1 MEKMDLKKSRSLMY
15 VRRLNFER
23 CNRYENVAEH
33 SFYVGIMAYQLAC
46 AVGLDETNARYCL
59 KMGLMHDLPEAVTGD
74 IPFLTR
80 RALGKTVCAGLD
92 ALGEQEIGVDLGTD
106 RQTLEIVQIADALEF
121 ALYLK
126 EELMS
131 GNHALTDIYAETLGR
146 LVKYKDIERCSKYI
160 QQVLGMSMD
169 TIMQASKELPNAIKH

>member
-1 MEKMDLKKSRSLMY
+1 MRKMDLKKSRSLMY

-46 AVGLDETNARYCL
+46 AIDLDEAEARYCL

-80 RALGKTVCAGLD
+80 RALGTTVCAGLD
-92 ALGEQEIGVDLGTD
+92 DLGGKEIGVDLGTD

-126 EELMS
+126 EELQS
-131 GNHALTDIYAETLGR
+131 GNHALMDIYAETLGR
-146 LVKYKDIERCSKYI
+146 LLQYKDCEGYRTYIEKTI
-160 QQVLGMSMD
+160 GMSMD
-169 TIMQASKELPNAIKH
+169 TIIKASKELPNAIKH

>member
-15 VRRLNFER
+15 VRRLNYER

-46 AVGLDETNARYCL
+46 AVGLDEAEARYCL
-59 KMGLMHDLPEAVTGD
+59 KMGLMHDLAEAVTGD

-80 RALGKTVCAGLD
+80 RALGAVACAGLD
-92 ALGEQEIGVDLGTD
+92 TLGEQEIGVDLGTD

-131 GNHALTDIYAETLGR
+131 GNHALADIYAETLGR
-146 LVKYKDIERCSKYI
+146 LVQYKECEGYRKYI
-160 QQVLGMSMD
+160 EQTLTMKMD
-169 TIMQASKELPNAIKH
+169 IIIKASKELPNAIKH

>member
-1 MEKMDLKKSRSLMY
+1 MENMDLKKSRSLMY
-15 VRRLNFER
+15 VRRLNYER

-46 AVGLDETNARYCL
+46 SVGLDEAEARYCL
-59 KMGLMHDLPEAVTGD
+59 KMGLMHDLAEAVTGD

-80 RALGKTVCAGLD
+80 RALGAVTCAGLD
-92 ALGEQEIGVDLGTD
+92 TLGEQEIGVNLGTD

-126 EELMS
+126 EELQS
-131 GNHALTDIYAETLGR
+131 GNHVLTDIYAETLGR
-146 LVKYKDIERCSKYI
+146 LTQYKDCEGYCKYIER
-160 QQVLGMSMD
+160 VLDMKID
-169 TIMQASKELPNAIKH
+169 TIIKASKELPNAIKH

>member
-33 SFYVGIMAYQLAC
+33 SFYVGIIAYQLAY
-46 AVGLDETNARYCL
+46 AVGLGEAGARHCL

-80 RALGKTVCAGLD
+80 RSLGAAVCTGID
-92 ALGEQEIGVDLGTD
+92 TLGEQEIGVSLKTD

-126 EELMS
+126 EELRS

-146 LVKYKDIERCSKYI
+146 LVQYKDCEDYCKYI
-160 QQVLGMSMD
+160 EQTLGMEMD
-169 TIMQASKELPNAIKH
+169 VIVKASKELPNAIKH

>member
-15 VRRLNFER
+15 IRRLNFER

-33 SFYVGIMAYQLAC
+33 SFYVGIMAYQLAY
-46 AVGLDETNARYCL
+46 AVGLGEAEARHCL

-80 RALGKTVCAGLD
+80 RAMGKAMCIGID
-92 ALGEQEIGVDLGTD
+92 DMGSQEIGVSLGTD
-106 RQTLEIVQIADALEF
+106 RQTLEIVQVADALEF

-126 EELMS
+126 EELRS

-146 LVKYKDIERCSKYI
+146 LTQHKECEGYRKYI
-160 QQVLGMSMD
+160 EQTLTMKMD
-169 TIMQASKELPNAIKH
+169 TIIKASKELPNAIKH

>member
-1 MEKMDLKKSRSLMY
+1 MEKMALKKSRSLMY

-33 SFYVGIMAYQLAC
+33 SFYVGIISYQLAC
-46 AVGLDETNARYCL
+46 TIGLGEAEARYCL
-59 KMGLMHDLPEAVTGD
+59 KMGLMHDLAEAVTGD

-80 RALGKTVCAGLD
+80 RALGAVACAGLD
-92 ALGEQEIGVDLGTD
+92 TLGEQEIGIDLGTD

-126 EELMS
+126 EELQS
-131 GNHALTDIYAETLGR
+131 GNHQLQDIYAETLGR
-146 LVKYKDIERCSKYI
+146 LAEYLDCDGYFSYI
-160 QQVLGMSMD
+160 CNTLGMSAD
-169 TIMQASKELPNAIKH
+169 TIKRASKELPNAIKH

>member
-15 VRRLNFER
+15 VRRLNYER

-46 AVGLDETNARYCL
+46 AIDLDEARARYCL
-59 KMGLMHDLPEAVTGD
+59 KMGLMHDLAEAVTGD

-80 RALGKTVCAGLD
+80 RALGETVCAGLD
-92 ALGEQEIGVDLGTD
+92 TLGEQEIGVDTKVD
-106 RQTLEIVQIADALEF
+106 QQTLEIVQIADALEF

-126 EELMS
+126 EELQS
-131 GNHALTDIYAETLGR
+131 GNHALFDIYAETLGR
-146 LVKYKDIERCSKYI
+146 LVRYKDCEGYCGYIEH
-160 QQVLGMSMD
+160 VLGMKMD
-169 TIMQASKELPNAIKH
+169 IIIKASKELPDAIKH

>member
-15 VRRLNFER
+15 IRRLNYER

-46 AVGLDETNARYCL
+46 AVGLDEAEARYCL
-59 KMGLMHDLPEAVTGD
+59 KMGLMHDLAEAVTGD

-80 RALGKTVCAGLD
+80 RALGAVACAGLD
-92 ALGEQEIGVDLGTD
+92 TLGEQEIGVDLGTD
-106 RQTLEIVQIADALEF
+106 RQTLEIVQVADALEF

-126 EELMS
+126 EELQS
-131 GNHALTDIYAETLGR
+131 GNHQLQDIYAETLGR
-146 LVKYKDIERCSKYI
+146 LTQYKDCEGYCKYI
-160 QQVLGMSMD
+160 EQTLTIKMD
-169 TIMQASKELPNAIKH
+169 TIIKASKELPNAIKH

>member
-15 VRRLNFER
+15 VRRLNYER

-46 AVGLDETNARYCL
+46 AVGLDEAEARYCL
-59 KMGLMHDLPEAVTGD
+59 KMGLMHDLAEAVTGD

-80 RALGKTVCAGLD
+80 RALGAVACAGLD
-92 ALGEQEIGVDLGTD
+92 TLGEQEIGVDLGTD

-126 EELMS
+126 EELQS
-131 GNHALTDIYAETLGR
+131 GNHTLAEIYAETLGR
-146 LVKYKDIERCSKYI
+146 LTQYKECDGYRKYIER
-160 QQVLGMSMD
+160 VLGMGMD
-169 TIMQASKELPNAIKH
+169 VIIRASKELPNAIKH

>member
-33 SFYVGIMAYQLAC
+33 SFYVGIMAYQLAY
-46 AVGLDETNARYCL
+46 AVGLGEAEARYCL

-80 RALGKTVCAGLD
+80 RALGEVACTGLD
-92 ALGEQEIGVDLGTD
+92 YLGEQEIGVSLGTD
-106 RQTLEIVQIADALEF
+106 RQTLEIVKIADILEF

-126 EELMS
+126 EEIRS
-131 GNHALTDIYAETLGR
+131 GNNGITEIYLETLGR
-146 LVKYKDIERCSKYI
+146 LEEYLDCKSYSDYI
-160 QQVLGMSMD
+160 TKVLGID
-169 TIMQASKELPNAIKH
+169 AITIHKASKELPNAIKH

>member
-1 MEKMDLKKSRSLMY
+1 MEKMNLKKSRSLMY

-46 AVGLDETNARYCL
+46 SVGLDEAEARYCL
-59 KMGLMHDLPEAVTGD
+59 KMGLMHDLAEAVTGD

-80 RALGKTVCAGLD
+80 RALGKLSCEGID
-92 ALGEQEIGVDLGTD
+92 HLGEQEIGVDLGTD
-106 RQTLEIVQIADALEF
+106 RQTLEIVQVADALEF

-126 EELMS
+126 EELQS
-131 GNHALTDIYAETLGR
+131 GNHALMDIYAETLGR
-146 LVKYKDIERCSKYI
+146 LAEYLNFDRYATYICS
-160 QQVLGMSMD
+160 VLDMSVD
-169 TIMQASKELPNAIKH
+169 TIKKASKELPNAIKH

>member
-1 MEKMDLKKSRSLMY
+1 MEKMDLKKSRSLMHI
-15 VRRLNFER
+15 RRLNFER

-46 AVGLDETNARYCL
+46 ALDLGETEARYCL
-59 KMGLMHDLPEAVTGD
+59 KMGLMHDLAEAVTGD

-80 RALGKTVCAGLD
+80 RVLGKVACAGID
-92 ALGEQEIGVDLGTD
+92 ALGEEEMGINLGTD

-126 EELMS
+126 EELQS
-131 GNHALTDIYAETLGR
+131 GNHALTDIYSETLGR
-146 LVKYKDIERCSKYI
+146 LSEYLNFDRYATYI
-160 QQVLGMSMD
+160 CDTLGMSVE
-169 TIMQASKELPNAIKH
+169 TIQKASKELPNAIKH

>member
-15 VRRLNFER
+15 VRRLNYER

-46 AVGLDETNARYCL
+46 TVGLDETEARYCL
-59 KMGLMHDLPEAVTGD
+59 KMGLMHDLAEAVTGD

-80 RALGKTVCAGLD
+80 RALGAVACAGLD

-106 RQTLEIVQIADALEF
+106 RQTLEIVQIADALEL

-126 EELMS
+126 EEIVS
-131 GNHALTDIYAETLGR
+131 GNRTLTDIYAETLGR
-146 LVKYKDIERCSKYI
+146 LTQYKDCSGYCKYI
-160 QQVLGMSMD
+160 EQVLGMEMD
-169 TIMQASKELPNAIKH
+169 VIIKASKELPNAIKH

>member
-46 AVGLDETNARYCL
+46 AVGLGETEARYCL

-92 ALGEQEIGVDLGTD
+92 DLGAKEIRVDLGTD

-126 EELMS
+126 EELQS
-131 GNHALTDIYAETLGR
+131 GNHALMDIYRETLGR
-146 LVKYKDIERCSKYI
+146 LTEYLGCDGYFSYI
-160 QQVLGMSMD
+160 CDTLGMSAE
-169 TIMQASKELPNAIKH
+169 TIKEASKELPNEIKH

>member
-15 VRRLNFER
+15 IRRLNFER

-46 AVGLDETNARYCL
+46 AVGLDETEARYCL
-59 KMGLMHDLPEAVTGD
+59 KMGLMHDLAEAVTGD

-80 RALGKTVCAGLD
+80 RALGKVTCMGID
-92 ALGEQEIGVDLGTD
+92 HLGEQEIGVDLGTD
-106 RQTLEIVQIADALEF
+106 RQTLEIVQVADALEF

-126 EELMS
+126 EELQS
-131 GNHALTDIYAETLGR
+131 GNRQLQDIYAETLGR
-146 LVKYKDIERCSKYI
+146 LIQYKDCEGYCRYIE
-160 QQVLGMSMD
+160 QTLGMEMD
-169 TIMQASKELPNAIKH
+169 VIVKASKELPNAIKH

>member
-15 VRRLNFER
+15 VRRLNYER

-33 SFYVGIMAYQLAC
+33 SFYVGLIAYQLAC
-46 AVGLDETNARYCL
+46 AIGLSKTEAQYCL

-80 RALGKTVCAGLD
+80 RALGKVVCASID
-92 ALGEQEIGVDLGTD
+92 TLGEKEIGIDLGTD
-106 RQTLEIVQIADALEF
+106 SQTLEIVQIADILEF

-131 GNHALTDIYAETLGR
+131 GNHALSDIYAETLGR
-146 LVKYKDIERCSKYI
+146 LVQYQNCDSYCKYI
-160 QQVLGMSMD
+160 EHVLDMKMD
-169 TIMQASKELPNAIKH
+169 TIIKASKELPNAIKH

>member
-46 AVGLDETNARYCL
+46 AVGLDEAEARYCL
-59 KMGLMHDLPEAVTGD
+59 KMGLMHDLAEAVTGD
-74 IPFLTR
+74 IPFLAR
-80 RALGKTVCAGLD
+80 RALGKVTCIGID
-92 ALGEQEIGVDLGTD
+92 TLGEQEIGVDLGTD
-106 RQTLEIVQIADALEF
+106 RQTLEIVQVADALEF

-126 EELMS
+126 EELQS
-131 GNHALTDIYAETLGR
+131 GNHALADIYAETLGR
-146 LVKYKDIERCSKYI
+146 LVQYKDCEGYCKYI
-160 QQVLGMSMD
+160 EQILGMKMD
-169 TIMQASKELPNAIKH
+169 TIIKASKELPNAIKH

>member
-15 VRRLNFER
+15 IRRLNFER

-46 AVGLDETNARYCL
+46 TLDLGETEARYCL
-59 KMGLMHDLPEAVTGD
+59 KMGLMHDLAEAVTGD

-80 RALGKTVCAGLD
+80 RVLGKVACAGID
-92 ALGEQEIGVDLGTD
+92 ALGEEEMGVNLGTD

-126 EELMS
+126 EELQS
-131 GNHALTDIYAETLGR
+131 GNHALTDIYSETLGR
-146 LVKYKDIERCSKYI
+146 LSEYLNFDRYATYI
-160 QQVLGMSMD
+160 CDTLGMSVE
-169 TIMQASKELPNAIKH
+169 TIQKASKELPNAIKH

>member
-1 MEKMDLKKSRSLMY
+1 MEKLDLKKSRSLMY
-15 VRRLNFER
+15 IRRLNYER

-46 AVGLDETNARYCL
+46 AVGLGETEARYCL
-59 KMGLMHDLPEAVTGD
+59 KMGLMHDLAEAVTGD

-80 RALGKTVCAGLD
+80 RALGAVACAGLD
-92 ALGEQEIGVDLGTD
+92 TLGEQEIGIDLGTD

-126 EELMS
+126 EELQS
-131 GNHALTDIYAETLGR
+131 GNHQLQDIYAETLGR
-146 LVKYKDIERCSKYI
+146 LAEYLDCDGYFSYI
-160 QQVLGMSMD
+160 CNTLDMSAD
-169 TIMQASKELPNAIKH
+169 TIKRASKELPNAIKH

>member
-15 VRRLNFER
+15 IRRLNYER

-33 SFYVGIMAYQLAC
+33 SFYVGIMAYQLAR
-46 AVGLDETNARYCL
+46 AVGLDEAEARYCL
-59 KMGLMHDLPEAVTGD
+59 KMGLMHDLAEAVTGD

-80 RALGKTVCAGLD
+80 RALGTVACAGLD
-92 ALGEQEIGVDLGTD
+92 TLGEQEIGVDLGTD

-126 EELMS
+126 EELQS
-131 GNHALTDIYAETLGR
+131 GNHALADIYAETLGR
-146 LVKYKDIERCSKYI
+146 LIQYKGCYGYRRYIER
-160 QQVLGMSMD
+160 VLGMEMD
-169 TIMQASKELPNAIKH
+169 IIIKASKELPNAIKH

>member
-33 SFYVGIMAYQLAC
+33 SFYVGIMAYQLAYQL
-46 AVGLDETNARYCL
+46 GLGEAEARYCL

-80 RALGKTVCAGLD
+80 RAMGKAMCIGID
-92 ALGEQEIGVDLGTD
+92 DMGSQEIGVSLGTD
-106 RQTLEIVQIADALEF
+106 RRTLEIVQIADILEF
-121 ALYLK
+121 TLYLK
-126 EELMS
+126 EELRS

-146 LVKYKDIERCSKYI
+146 LAEYLNFDRYATYICS
-160 QQVLGMSMD
+160 VLDMSAD
-169 TIMQASKELPNAIKH
+169 TIKKASKELPNAIKH

>member
-1 MEKMDLKKSRSLMY
+1 MEKLDLKKSRSLMY
-15 VRRLNFER
+15 VRRLNYER

-46 AVGLDETNARYCL
+46 AVGLGETEARYCL
-59 KMGLMHDLPEAVTGD
+59 KMGLMHDLAEAVTGD

-80 RALGKTVCAGLD
+80 RALGAVACAGLD
-92 ALGEQEIGVDLGTD
+92 TLGEQEIGIDLGTD

-126 EELMS
+126 EELQS
-131 GNHALTDIYAETLGR
+131 GNHQLQDIYAETLGR
-146 LVKYKDIERCSKYI
+146 LAEYLDCDGYFSYI
-160 QQVLGMSMD
+160 CNTLGMSAD
-169 TIMQASKELPNAIKH
+169 TIKRASKELPNAIKH

>member
-1 MEKMDLKKSRSLMY
+1 MRKMDLKKSRSLMY

-46 AVGLDETNARYCL
+46 AVGLDEAEARYCL
-59 KMGLMHDLPEAVTGD
+59 KMGLMHDLAEAVTGD

-80 RALGKTVCAGLD
+80 RALGKISCEGID
-92 ALGEQEIGVDLGTD
+92 HLGEQEIGVDLGTD
-106 RQTLEIVQIADALEF
+106 RQTLEIVQVADALEF

-126 EELMS
+126 EELQS
-131 GNHALTDIYAETLGR
+131 GNHALMDIYAETLGR
-146 LVKYKDIERCSKYI
+146 LLQYKDCEGYRIYIEKTI
-160 QQVLGMSMD
+160 GMTMD
-169 TIMQASKELPNAIKH
+169 TIIKASKELPNAIKH

>member
-33 SFYVGIMAYQLAC
+33 SFYVGIIAYQLAC
-46 AVGLDETNARYCL
+46 AIGLGETEARYCL

-80 RALGKTVCAGLD
+80 RAMGETVCVGLD
-92 ALGEQEIGVDLGTD
+92 HLGAEEMGVNLGTD
-106 RQTLEIVQIADALEF
+106 RQTLEIVQIADILEF
-121 ALYLK
+121 AMYLK
-126 EELMS
+126 EEIRS
-131 GNHALTDIYAETLGR
+131 GNYALTDIYTETLGR
-146 LVKYKDIERCSKYI
+146 LVQYKNDKDYCKYI
-160 QQVLGMSMD
+160 EHVLDMSMD
-169 TIMQASKELPNAIKH
+169 TIIRGSKELPNAIKH

>member
-15 VRRLNFER
+15 VRRLNYER

-33 SFYVGIMAYQLAC
+33 SFYVGLMAYQLAC
-46 AVGLDETNARYCL
+46 SIGLDEAEARYCL

-80 RALGKTVCAGLD
+80 RAMGKVACAGID
-92 ALGEQEIGVDLGTD
+92 ELGAQEMGVNLGTD

-126 EELMS
+126 EEMHS
-131 GNHALTDIYAETLGR
+131 GNYNLQDIYAETLGR
-146 LVKYKDIERCSKYI
+146 LVPYLEGYSKYI
-160 QQVLGMSMD
+160 CGILQMDSD
-169 TIMQASKELPNAIKH
+169 TIIKKSKELPNAIKH

>member
-15 VRRLNFER
+15 VRRLNYER

-46 AVGLDETNARYCL
+46 SVGLDETEARYCL
-59 KMGLMHDLPEAVTGD
+59 KMGLMHDLAEAVTGD

-80 RALGKTVCAGLD
+80 RALGAVACAGLD
-92 ALGEQEIGVDLGTD
+92 TLGEQEIGVSLGTD

-126 EELMS
+126 EELQS
-131 GNHALTDIYAETLGR
+131 GNHQLQDIYAETLGR
-146 LVKYKDIERCSKYI
+146 LVQYKDCGGYCKYI
-160 QQVLGMSMD
+160 EQTLGMKMD
-169 TIMQASKELPNAIKH
+169 IIIKASKELPNAIKH

>member
-15 VRRLNFER
+15 IRRLNYER

-46 AVGLDETNARYCL
+46 AVGLDEAEARYCL
-59 KMGLMHDLPEAVTGD
+59 KMGLMHDLAEAVTGD

-80 RALGKTVCAGLD
+80 RALGAVACAGLD
-92 ALGEQEIGVDLGTD
+92 TLGEQEIGVNLGTD

-126 EELMS
+126 EELQS
-131 GNHALTDIYAETLGR
+131 GNHVLADIYAETLGR
-146 LVKYKDIERCSKYI
+146 LIQYKECKGYREYIEH
-160 QQVLGMSMD
+160 VLGMGMD
-169 TIMQASKELPNAIKH
+169 IIIKASKELPNAIKH

>member
-1 MEKMDLKKSRSLMY
+1 MYKMDLKKSRSLLN

-33 SFYVGIMAYQLAC
+33 SFYVGILAYQLAYFINL
-46 AVGLDETNARYCL
+46 GESEARYCM

-80 RALGKTVCAGLD
+80 RALGEVACAGLD
-92 ALGEQEIGVDLGTD
+92 CLGEQEIGVSLGTD
-106 RQTLEIVQIADALEF
+106 RQTLEIVKIADILEF

-126 EELMS
+126 EELQS
-131 GNHALTDIYAETLGR
+131 GNHNLQEIYAETLGR
-146 LVKYKDIERCSKYI
+146 LVEYLNCEGYCEYI
-160 QQVLGMSMD
+160 TKVLGMTAD
-169 TIMQASKELPNAIKH
+169 TIRKGSKELTNAIKH